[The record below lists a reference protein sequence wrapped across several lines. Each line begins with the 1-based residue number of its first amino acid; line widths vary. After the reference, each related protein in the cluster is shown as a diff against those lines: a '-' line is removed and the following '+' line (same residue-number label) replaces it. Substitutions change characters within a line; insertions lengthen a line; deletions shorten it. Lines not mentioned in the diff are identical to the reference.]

1 MRPKDII
8 IMIIV
13 AFICTIFL
21 RALPFIVFSGK
32 RKMPEFLKRLGDMLP
47 PTIIA
52 VLVVYCLKSI
62 VAAPTNGESIA
73 MIIASVVVFVT
84 YKWKHNTLI
93 SIALGTIVNM
103 LLIYLL

>member
-1 MRPKDII
+1 MSPKDII
-8 IMIIV
+8 IMIVV

-21 RALPFIVFSGK
+21 RSLPFIVFSGK
-32 RKMPEFLKRLGDMLP
+32 RKMPEFLKKLGSMLP

-62 VAAPTNGESIA
+62 VGDPTNSESIA
-73 MIIASVVVFVT
+73 MIIASVVVFAS

-103 LLIYLL
+103 LLIHFL